1 MLTDVDILLRN
12 LYKSMVGLNDI
23 QIDILNNSTFM
34 NKVTVN
40 SSLNISG
47 PVIFNSVSTNSNINI
62 LNNLLSKSNIT
73 TLNTLSISGIT
84 IMNNNITSLSILNI
98 SDNAYINNLSVSGPT
113 QLFSSTSI
121 NNILNANIAVIQGT
135 FLTSIIQSF
144 NNNTLSINANT
155 INIGNKNSNIY
166 IQGTSTYIGTTQLNT
181 SDKLITL
188 NINSSIFQGIDT
200 GYNSGIQIMGTG
212 GTGFIQSSSD
222 GLQYVIKA
230 PMLSNIGYI
239 VTQNYNNNLSIAGIS
254 TLQNNVSINSSLYV
268 SSISIIQSPITIN
281 SFLNISGNSI
291 ITNNISLNST
301 LNISNNS
308 IIIGNISIINNLN
321 ISTKTIILNNAYINS
336 NIYIYNNNINNSNF
350 LSNSLYISNNSII
363 NGTTTILSKLNISG
377 NSQITNS
384 LVLSS
389 LSVIGTSIINNNISI
404 KKNLIASD
412 KTIINNNISIMSS
425 LNISGSTI
433 IKGNISILSNIN
445 ILGLMTAKL
454 QNYNLNSVAKNA
466 GIPIGGLYRNGG
478 IVVMR
483 LNDVAP
489 IVYLSGSSNLSIN
502 LNTSYTDPGAY
513 ALNYNNN
520 YISVYLTSISSYIS
534 NYSVDVLING
544 TSTII
549 TKTSTLPQGNYTATY
564 KATDPTGLI
573 GYNYRSLNIVLY
585 FTLSLQPIS
594 STSFSTLFS
603 MGDCKGIS
611 GIWYSG
617 GTYMAVPNSTS
628 TTGLINTYIWISTDY
643 YNWTPV
649 NLSSFPQISSLNRPI
664 INSHALYSLGLTN
677 GLFVISFRDLPGN
690 WYYFIYNS
698 INNTLT
704 AFPNN
709 GTNMSY
715 FVFKVN
721 NICTYRYGSYTWYFT
736 DGYTWISGSLPQIGN
751 VLNHV
756 TYVNGLWFSHV
767 YNTTTNQCLLYSTS
781 DKINWTLSYDL
792 TPQLRNIGITIFGE
806 NSVGWFMCNDNMGIM
821 TGTDNYGTSNILF
834 TFYSYDGITWTYN
847 QLPYVPV
854 PLTGINNPNN
864 NNSYNIRGSFWSG
877 SLWII
882 RFECTFNTY
891 TAQTG
896 NIYGT
901 NLLGFFYSSDGI
913 NWNVSTTLFYINP
926 SGVSF
931 PNSNWK
937 SNYSGLLCSMANG
950 HLILPLNNQTSSSL
964 SNGLWFS
971 N

>member
-34 NKVTVN
+34 NKVTIN

-47 PVIFNSVSTNSNINI
+47 PVIFNNSVTGNSNINI
-62 LNNLLSKSNIT
+62 PNNLLSKSNIT
-73 TLNTLSISGIT
+73 TLNTLYISGLT
-84 IMNNNITSLSILNI
+84 IMNNNITNFSILNI
-98 SDNAYINNLSVSGPT
+98 SGNAYINNLSVSGPI
-113 QLFSSTSI
+113 QLFNSTTI

-135 FLTSIIQSF
+135 FLSSIIQSF
-144 NNNTLSINANT
+144 NTNKLSINANT

-239 VTQNYNNNLSIAGIS
+239 VTHNYNNNLSIEGIS
-254 TLQNNVSINSSLYV
+254 TLQNNVFINSSLYV
-268 SSISIIQSPITIN
+268 SNVSIIQNPMTIN

-291 ITNNISLNST
+291 IYNNISLNSI

-308 IIIGNISIINNLN
+308 IITGNISIMNNLN
-321 ISTKTIILNNAYINS
+321 ISTKTILNNAYINS
-336 NIYIYNNNINNSNF
+336 NIYIYNNSIINNNF
-350 LSNSLYISNNSII
+350 LLNNLYISNNSII
-363 NGTTTILSKLNISG
+363 NRTTILSKLNVSG
-377 NSQITNS
+377 TSKIMNS

-404 KKNLIASD
+404 RTNLLASG
-412 KTIINNNISIMSS
+412 KTIINNNISIKSS
-425 LNISGSTI
+425 LNISGSTFI
-433 IKGNISILSNIN
+433 NGNVSILSNIN
-445 ILGLMTAKL
+445 ILGLMSAKL
-454 QNYNLNSVAKNA
+454 KNYTLNSVAKNA

-489 IVYLSGSSNLSIN
+489 TIYLSGSSNLSID

-513 ALNYNNN
+513 ALTYNNN

-534 NYSVDVLING
+534 NYSVNVLING
-544 TSTII
+544 TSTLI
-549 TKTSTLPQGNYTATY
+549 TNTSTLPYGNYTATY
-564 KATDPTGLI
+564 KATDPTGLV
-573 GYNYRSLNIVLY
+573 GYNYRSLNILY
-585 FTLSLQPIS
+585 QLKLSLQPIS

-603 MGDCKGIS
+603 MGGCIGIV
-611 GIWYSG
+611 GVWYSG
-617 GTYMAVPNSTS
+617 ETYMAVPNSTS
-628 TTGLINTYIWISTDY
+628 TTGLINTSIWISTDY
-643 YNWTPV
+643 YNWISI

-664 INSHALYSLGLTN
+664 INSYVLLNLGLTN

-690 WYYFIYNS
+690 WYYFIYDS
-698 INNTLT
+698 VNNTLR
-704 AFPNN
+704 AFPTN
-709 GTNMSY
+709 GTSMGFY
-715 FVFKVN
+715 IYKVN
-721 NICTYRYGSYTWYFT
+721 NMCTYRYGSYTWYFT
-736 DGYTWISGSLPQIGN
+736 DGYTWTFGSLPQIGN
-751 VLNHV
+751 VLNQII
-756 TYVNGLWFSHV
+756 YVNGLWFSHV

-792 TPQLRNIGITIFGE
+792 TPQLRNIGITTLGVD
-806 NSVGWFMCNDNMGIM
+806 NVGWFMCNDNMAIM
-821 TGTDNYGTSNILF
+821 TGKDTYGTSNILF

-864 NNSYNIRGSFWSG
+864 NNYYTINGSFWSG

-882 RFECTFNTY
+882 RFQCTFNTY

-913 NWNVSTTLFYINP
+913 NWNVSTTLFYVNP

-931 PNSNWK
+931 PNNNWK
-937 SNYSGLLCSMANG
+937 SNYDGMRCSMANG
-950 HLILPLNNQTSSSL
+950 HLILPLNNQSSSSL
-964 SNGLWFS
+964 SKGLWFS